1 MPTVPE
7 HMRQLYVDGTVI
19 LMSRL
24 KRELDGLLRYIQ
36 HVRQEVAM
44 IDRPGEQINDFESM
58 GNKMA
63 TVVKAT
69 ESNNEAVAQ
78 LHKNIA
84 DPDQLAPLNKN
95 HRERQQRLRG
105 LFVSGYNRPAGRPG
119 R

>member
-78 LHKNIA
+78 LHENIA
-84 DPDQLAPLNKN
+84 DPEQLALLNKN
-95 HRERQQRLRG
+95 H
-105 LFVSGYNRPAGRPG
+105 
-119 R
+119 